1 MAIPSRLAKSI
12 IEQIVKTGK
21 PLKSVALRYFN
32 PIGAHPS
39 GHIGELPIGT
49 PGNLIP
55 FITQTVAGIRQQI
68 TVFGND
74 YNTPD
79 GTCIRDY
86 IHVVDLAKAHVKAL
100 ELLDRTQGSTLY
112 DVFNVGTG
120 AGNTVLE
127 VIKTFELVTG
137 RKVNHKIG
145 PRRAG
150 DVEKI
155 YAEVDKARDILRWQ
169 SSLTLRDALKDA
181 WNWQQKLQEKA
192 EHAGIP
198 S

>member
-1 MAIPSRLAKSI
+1 
-12 IEQIVKTGK
+12 
-21 PLKSVALRYFN
+21 
-32 PIGAHPS
+32 
-39 GHIGELPIGT
+39 
-49 PGNLIP
+49 
-55 FITQTVAGIRQQI
+55 
-68 TVFGND
+68 
-74 YNTPD
+74 
-79 GTCIRDY
+79 
-86 IHVVDLAKAHVKAL
+86 
-100 ELLDRTQGSTLY
+100 
-112 DVFNVGTG
+112 
-120 AGNTVLE
+120 VLE